1 MLITYLLQIL
11 QHLYILVVEDANL
24 AGELRI
30 IKDFFL
36 LGRGELFLAFIDQTQ
51 GLLRGPPVNTTEH
64 GNNMMKMNLS
74 QLEK

>member
-1 MLITYLLQIL
+1 M
-11 QHLYILVVEDANL
+11 EDANL
-24 AGELRI
+24 AAELRI

-64 GNNMMKMNLS
+64 GNIASELY
-74 QLEK
+74 L